1 MHDRSQDIARPH
13 TFVCGHAL
21 DSTKSSR
28 TYPDQHKHHY
38 LSPRRRRPRRPRADI
53 LPIQIPPLRLEQ
65 PPDLYRDVPEVWWSG
80 DRWVALM
87 MALYDQ
93 LYPEL
98 RATLRAPSVKRSTF
112 LAWAK
117 AEAGVADHATGRDCR
132 PSLKYLTGKVGRHKR
147 TVQRCRELARLIDG
161 RQEVFRGRQR
171 TVVERLESHERRD
184 RGRGWC
190 SIAALIPSPAY
201 AHLVD
206 NSLLADYIKS
216 DFVTPPSRRLGSGV
230 SSSTS
235 AVTTH
240 KDSMDRRAPR
250 GIDKRRVRRKPR
262 ERDHRAVLLAARVRS
277 DERMPL
283 WAREIPLRALER
295 VLTSRAVHGW
305 QPDDVYEAVD
315 AIRIAGKRLIGR
327 PDRPIGYLVWVLG
340 HTPVAEPPAAL
351 ARAQAAAEE
360 VERLEAQRR
369 DWDARRA
376 AAQSRPAAPDSAAR
390 AAARAVVDQAALHAI
405 GTKAT
410 ARATAEDARRE
421 IARLAREN

>member
-1 MHDRSQDIARPH
+1 M
-13 TFVCGHAL
+13 
-21 DSTKSSR
+21 
-28 TYPDQHKHHY
+28 
-38 LSPRRRRPRRPRADI
+38 
-53 LPIQIPPLRLEQ
+53 
-65 PPDLYRDVPEVWWSG
+65 PEVWWSG

-87 MALYDQ
+87 MALYDL

-132 PSLKYLTGKVGRHKR
+132 PTLRYLSGKVGRGRR
-147 TVQRCRELARLIDG
+147 TIQRCRELAGLLDG
-161 RQEVFRGRQR
+161 RQQVFRGRQR
-171 TVVERLESHERRD
+171 TLVERLESHERRD
-184 RGRGWC
+184 RGRGWA

-206 NSLLADYIKS
+206 NSVLADYITNS
-216 DFVTPPSRRLGSGV
+216 FVTPPSRRLGSGA

-235 AVTTH
+235 VVTTH
-240 KDSMDRRAPR
+240 KESTTRRASR
-250 GIDKRRVRRKPR
+250 GTDKRRVRRKAR
-262 ERDHRAVLLAARVRS
+262 ERDHRAVLLASRVRS
-277 DERMPL
+277 DGRMPL

-327 PDRPIGYLVWVLG
+327 PDNPIGYLVWVLD
-340 HTPVAEPPAAL
+340 HTPADEPPAAL

-360 VERLEAQRR
+360 VERLETQRR
-369 DWDARRA
+369 DWDDRRA
-376 AAQSRPAAPDSAAR
+376 AAQSRPAAPDSSAR
-390 AAARAVVDQAALHAI
+390 AAARAVVDQAARHAI

-410 ARATAEDARRE
+410 ARAASDAARRE
-421 IARLAREN
+421 VARLAREVQ